1 MDLRKNNVL
10 HKRICV
16 RWNGGKFL
24 ETCLVSFHQELN
36 TLSAAVMH
44 LEQFFLPSAFSIS
57 LDMSGLSEMLLHFA
71 FYQTGRIEIQSTA

>member
-24 ETCLVSFHQELN
+24 ETCFVSFHLS
-36 TLSAAVMH
+36 LSAAVMH